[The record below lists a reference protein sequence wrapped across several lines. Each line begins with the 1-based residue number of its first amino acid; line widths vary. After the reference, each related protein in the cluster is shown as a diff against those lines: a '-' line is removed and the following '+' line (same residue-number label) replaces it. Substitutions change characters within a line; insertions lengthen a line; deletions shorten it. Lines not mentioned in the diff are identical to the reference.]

1 MKKITI
7 VAIDDHKF
15 IREMWQLLFAN
26 HATYELTGTS
36 GTIEDGLEMVTVKRP
51 DIVLLDIN
59 LQDTSGMSIVP
70 PIRKV
75 SPGTKIIVIS
85 MHNEPAYAKK
95 MIQLGAKGFVTKNSS
110 HQEVFEAIENVLSGK
125 TYICTEIKDTIAEQ
139 MMQIETDT
147 PDIRSLSLREIEII
161 KFIKGGMLSNEI
173 ASELHL
179 STRTVEVHRHNILK
193 KLKFKN
199 TASMI
204 NFISTTDLSF
214 N

>member
-1 MKKITI
+1 MKKISI

-36 GTIEDGLEMVTVKRP
+36 GTFEAGIEMVKLKRP

-59 LQDTSGMSIVP
+59 LEDKSGMDAVP
-70 PIRKV
+70 VIRKV
-75 SPGTKIIVIS
+75 SPGTKIIAVS
-85 MHNEPAYAKK
+85 MHSEPVYAKK
-95 MIQLGAKGFVTKNSS
+95 MIQLGAKGYITKNSS
-110 HQEVFEAIENVLSGK
+110 HEEVFAGIDKVFNGN
-125 TYICTEIKDTIAEQ
+125 TYICSEIKDFIAEQ
-139 MMQIETDT
+139 MMDIETDK

-161 KFIKGGMLSNEI
+161 KFIKEGMPSNEI
-173 ASELHL
+173 ALKLHL

-193 KLKFKN
+193 KLQVKN
-199 TASMI
+199 TASLI
-204 NFISTTDLSF
+204 NFINTTDLSF